1 MCRKGV
7 GEYWPFQG
15 AVLKRGAGMCLS
27 MEGGCSVRVSLRDGC
42 SSVKSIFVRWS
53 TREGE
58 TDDARGRCERSGSRH
73 KQQLEELF
81 LVTGGRQA

>member
-1 MCRKGV
+1 MQKG
-7 GEYWPFQG
+7 GWR
-15 AVLKRGAGMCLS
+15 VLALSRSCAKKRS
-27 MEGGCSVRVSLRDGC
+27 RNVSLDGGGLLGQGLLE
-42 SSVKSIFVRWS
+42 RWVLFCQEHICTLS

>member
-1 MCRKGV
+1 MCRKGD

-53 TREGE
+53 TRERE
-58 TDDARGRCERSGSRH
+58 TDDARGNYSRN
-73 KQQLEELF
+73 KVLRE
-81 LVTGGRQA
+81 V